1 MREQLPMPRNELAD
15 YAANKSDR
23 DSKLGT
29 ISRETGQGTISIKL
43 DLFASQKKKISRDDY
58 VMLRDIYY
66 TVLNRLHGA
75 STLKKIFRRLVPTV

>member
-43 DLFASQKKKISRDDY
+43 VSSFTEKKKNNKP
-58 VMLRDIYY
+58 MG
-66 TVLNRLHGA
+66 VLERQIELQT
-75 STLKKIFRRLVPTV
+75 S